1 MNTTPRLL
9 RLVGLGLRGRLVVV
23 GVEQT
28 RAAVMRGE
36 LVLAI
41 VAADASPN
49 SRDKIVPLLQ
59 GRSISM
65 IETASARGLGGAV
78 GREATAVVG
87 VLDEE
92 LARGIR
98 AAYEDRETLGE

>member
-1 MNTTPRLL
+1 MAAPRLL
-9 RLVGLGLRGRLVVV
+9 RLVGLGLRGRMVVV

-28 RAAVMRGE
+28 RAAVLRGD
-36 LVLAI
+36 LRLAV

-49 SRDKIVPLLQ
+49 SRDKIVPLLE
-59 GRSISM
+59 GRGISM
-65 IETASARGLGGAV
+65 IETASARALGGAV

-87 VLDEE
+87 VLDEK

-98 AAYEDRETLGE
+98 AAHEDRETLGE

>member
-1 MNTTPRLL
+1 MPRLM
-9 RLVGLGLRGRLVVV
+9 RLVGLGLRGRIVVV

-28 RAAVMRGE
+28 RAAVLRGE
-36 LVLAI
+36 LALAI
-41 VAADASPN
+41 VAADASKN

-65 IETASARGLGGAV
+65 IETASARELGGAV

-87 VLDEE
+87 VLDEK
-92 LARGIR
+92 LARGIQ